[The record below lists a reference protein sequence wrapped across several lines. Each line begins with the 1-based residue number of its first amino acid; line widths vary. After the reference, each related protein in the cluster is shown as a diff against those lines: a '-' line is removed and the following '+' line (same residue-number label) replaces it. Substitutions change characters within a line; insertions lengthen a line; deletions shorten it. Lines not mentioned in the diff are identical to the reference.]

1 MTAAAPWIVLAWLG
15 VLSAADAAEPDA
27 GAAPQ
32 PKVDAGAADGGAD
45 AEAGTDA
52 GPEAGT
58 DAGPAPDTTPAPA
71 PRPEPPR
78 GHVDGQLFQR
88 GTRTPLAGVVLRVG
102 LDEVAETD
110 AAGRFHLDLPCG
122 ARHVAVQEPRF
133 EPLAFDIDAC
143 ASRSPVTVRLTPLGD
158 GAFQTV
164 VRSPTS
170 HDVVRVRGEELVHTA
185 GALGDPLRVVE
196 SLPGVTTVAWP
207 APVYA
212 VRGGNPGN
220 TGFFLDDMPIPAL
233 FHFALGPSVIH
244 PYFFDAL
251 DFFPGGYPARYGRY
265 VAGTVVA
272 RTRAAPSDDVH
283 ASVDVRLYDAGAL
296 ASAPLPG
303 EGSVVAA
310 ARYSYTGPL
319 VSAFSSL
326 RQLDYWDYQLRADR
340 KVGPVRLS
348 LLAFGSNDV
357 LVPGGDDGPSR
368 ALRLRFHRVRLR
380 GELALGGGRLNA
392 SVGMGSDR
400 TEAPLAERFPVV
412 IESLSLYPRVAYTRP
427 TRHAD
432 FEVGFDGQLQH
443 FDALSAIQRVSASDL
458 AQDRD
463 VTMLAGYLSAAV
475 RAGARLL
482 LTPELR
488 LDSYRIHSTGTDTYK
503 AELGP
508 RLSARLALTPQTALT
523 ASGGRFTQTPTLPVQ
538 LPGAES
544 FGLAALGLQSS
555 WQGSLGITTTG
566 HLGLELGLTGYLQR
580 YVLSDVLDSSV
591 VLHADPLSQDYLV
604 RRDALSYG
612 MEVMVRRPATEK
624 LYGWVAYTLSNS
636 VRALGGGTI
645 APSDWDQR
653 HVLNVVAGYHL
664 GRYTVGGRFH
674 YNTGRPVLVSGALGE
689 QYVRLPAFYEVDLRC
704 DRRFLFDKFAL
715 DLYLEL
721 ANVTLTR
728 QVEGLEQDQV
738 NGPLHQNGFTIVLPS
753 IGVHAE
759 L

>member
-1 MTAAAPWIVLAWLG
+1 MDRAPGPVAAAPAREL
-15 VLSAADAAEPDA
+15 
-27 GAAPQ
+27 
-32 PKVDAGAADGGAD
+32 
-45 AEAGTDA
+45 
-52 GPEAGT
+52 
-58 DAGPAPDTTPAPA
+58 
-71 PRPEPPR
+71 
-78 GHVDGQLFQR
+78 GHVDGRLFQR
-88 GTRTPLAGVVLRVG
+88 GARTPLAGVVLRIG

-110 AAGRFHLDLPCG
+110 ASGRFHLDLPCG
-122 ARHVAVQEPRF
+122 AHRVAVQEPRF
-133 EPLAFDIDAC
+133 EPLLFDVDAC
-143 ASRSPVTVRLTPLGD
+143 TSTVPVIVRLTPLGD
-158 GAFQTV
+158 GAYQTV

-170 HDVVRVRGEELVHTA
+170 HDVVRVRGEELLHTA

-196 SLPGVTTVAWP
+196 SLPGVSTVAWP

-220 TGFFLDDMPIPAL
+220 TGFFLDDLPIPAL

-244 PYFFDAL
+244 PYFFEGL

-272 RTRAAPSDDVH
+272 RTRAAPADDVH
-283 ASVDVRLYDAGAL
+283 ASIDARLYDAGAL
-296 ASAPLPG
+296 VSAPLPG
-303 EGSVVAA
+303 DGSVVAA
-310 ARYSYTGPL
+310 ARYSYTGAL
-319 VSAFSSL
+319 VSAFSSV

-340 KVGPVRLS
+340 NVGPVRLS
-348 LLAFGSNDV
+348 LLAFGSSDV
-357 LVPGGDDGPSR
+357 LVPGGDDGASR

-380 GELALGGGRLNA
+380 GELPLGGGRLSA
-392 SVGMGSDR
+392 SLGVGSDR

-412 IESLSLYPRVAYTRP
+412 IDALDIYPRVAYTRP
-427 TRHAD
+427 TRHVD
-432 FEVGFDGQLQH
+432 LEIGLDGQLQH
-443 FDALSAIQRVSASDL
+443 FDALSAVQRVSTSDL
-458 AQDRD
+458 AQARD
-463 VTMLAGYLSAAV
+463 VTMLAGYLSAAIH
-475 RAGARLL
+475 AGDRLL

-488 LDSYRIHSTGTDTYK
+488 LDSYRIHDAAADTQR
-503 AELGP
+503 ADLGP
-508 RLSARLALTPQTALT
+508 RLSARLALTPQTSLT
-523 ASGGRFTQTPTLPVQ
+523 AAGGRFTQTPSLPVQ

-580 YVLSDVLDSSV
+580 YVLSDVRDSSV
-591 VLHADPLSQDYLV
+591 VLSADPLSQDYLV

-612 MEVMVRRPATEK
+612 LEVIVRRPTSEK
-624 LYGWVAYTLSNS
+624 LYGWIAYTLSNS
-636 VRALGGGTI
+636 VRAIGGGTI

-664 GRYTVGGRFH
+664 GRYTVGGRLH
-674 YNTGRPVLVSGALGE
+674 YNTGRPVLVSNAVGE

-715 DLYLEL
+715 DLYVEL
-721 ANVTLTR
+721 ANVTFNR
-728 QVEGLEQDQV
+728 QVEGLEQDQI
-738 NGPLHQNGFTIVLPS
+738 NGPLHQNAFTIVLPS